1 MSADKL
7 LRADES
13 QNDETFKIYVMEIKV
28 SIAMMSH
35 LSDAQHLMKAGKN
48 EEADKHIHFV
58 KLLTL
63 RYKDTQQEVAVSE
76 LDAIWNYN
84 I

>member
-1 MSADKL
+1 MSCRTAKHLKL
-7 LRADES
+7 
-13 QNDETFKIYVMEIKV
+13 YVMEIKV
-28 SIAMMSH
+28 SIAILSH
-35 LSDAQHLMKAGKN
+35 LSDAQHLMMAGN
-48 EEADKHIHFV
+48 NSEADKHIHFV

-63 RYKDTQQEVAVSE
+63 RYQDTQQEVAVSE